1 MPYARFQK
9 LDEDRRYAIMEA
21 SAQVFA
27 EHGYHGASI
36 NQILQNANLSKGV
49 AYYYFEDKADLFAT
63 TVEFYLQEIDTNI
76 RDRINELTADNFW
89 EMVLTLYSEPFILS
103 LDAPYRFQVLKVA
116 TQIPADDPLIKRITP
131 LIEMAFG
138 WTIELVTKGRE
149 YGLVREDLPDEM
161 LYGFMSAI
169 DTVADNYIL
178 ERVDT
183 LTADE
188 IVEIQAKVVDA
199 IRRLLSP

>member
-1 MPYARFQK
+1 MPLARFQK
-9 LDEDRRYAIMEA
+9 LDEERRYAIMEA
-21 SAQVFA
+21 SAQIFA

-36 NQILQNANLSKGV
+36 NQILQLANLSKGV

-63 TVEFYLQEIDTNI
+63 TVEYYLQEIDTNI

-89 EMVLTLYSEPFILS
+89 EIVLTLYSEPFILS

-116 TQIPADDPLIKRITP
+116 THIPPDDPLTERITP

-138 WTIELVTKGRE
+138 WTTELVTKGRA

-161 LYGFMSAI
+161 LYSFMSAI
-169 DTVADNYIL
+169 DTVADTYIL
-178 ERVDT
+178 DRVDT
-183 LTADE
+183 LTANE
-188 IVEIQAKVVDA
+188 IVEIQTKVVDA